1 MKPFFHQQKQLVRI
15 TGLTVKEFLLI
26 PLVEEM
32 VLNQ

>member
-1 MKPFFHQQKQLVRI
+1 MKPFFHQQKQLVWI
-15 TGLTVKEFLLI
+15 TGLTVSEFLLI